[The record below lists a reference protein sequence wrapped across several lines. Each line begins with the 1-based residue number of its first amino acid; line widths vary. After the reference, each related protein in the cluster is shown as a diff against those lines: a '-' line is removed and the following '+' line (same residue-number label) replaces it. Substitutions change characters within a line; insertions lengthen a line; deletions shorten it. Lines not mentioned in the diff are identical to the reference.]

1 MLTDR
6 FSDAL
11 TYAERLHRRQFRKGN
26 DIPYVAHLLA
36 VCSIILEWGGHED
49 TAIAALLH
57 DAAEDQGGEAT
68 LAEIQQ
74 RFGHRVADAV
84 LACSD
89 SLTAT
94 KGTKAPWRERKL
106 RHVQKLR
113 DCVPDAI
120 LITAADKLHNLTA
133 LIRDVRREGPQ
144 TMARFNA
151 EPANIVWYHREVI
164 SVLQIRD
171 ECPRQLVSEIETAV
185 ETLEQLLGLTEASPE
200 VPRH

>member
-6 FSDAL
+6 FSEAL

-36 VCSIILEWGGHED
+36 VCSLVLEWGGQED
-49 TAIAALLH
+49 TAIASLLH

-68 LAEIQQ
+68 LAEIRR
-74 RFGHRVADAV
+74 RFGDRVADAV

-94 KGTKAPWRERKL
+94 KEAKAPWRERKL

-113 DCVPDAI
+113 TCVPDAI
-120 LITAADKLHNLTA
+120 LITAADKLHNLSA
-133 LIRDVRREGPQ
+133 LIRDVRRDGPQ
-144 TMARFNA
+144 TMSRFNA
-151 EPANIVWYHREVI
+151 EPAHIIWYHREV
-164 SVLQIRD
+164 VAALRMRD
-171 ECPRQLVSEIETAV
+171 ECPPQFVGEIEIAIS
-185 ETLEQLLGLTEASPE
+185 TLEKLLGMSESIQSSC
-200 VPRH
+200 